1 MNKQIEDD
9 VKVMDASLVGE
20 IKENVPDHM
29 IRKHVIQRNTGRGIE
44 PIEIVTVTGNIESN
58 GSHRPS
64 VKDEVKIEVHNPDQ
78 IDPS

>member
-29 IRKHVIQRNTGRGIE
+29 IRKHVIQRKTGRGIE
-44 PIEIVTVTGNIESN
+44 PIEIVTVRGNVESDR
-58 GSHRPS
+58 SHRLRA
-64 VKDEVKIEVHNPDQ
+64 KDEVKIEVYNPDQ